1 MSCAAPLVRVGFSNV
16 LVATDFSKSSEKAVR
31 HGVAIA
37 QHYGAEFYLT
47 HVVSSLGFTLAGGEA
62 IAMAEVAALK
72 DALRREKELVENGAL
87 ATVPHHLI
95 VCQGEPWQE
104 LQEIVQRQKID
115 LIVLGTHGRTGLRKL
130 VLGSV
135 AEQIFRHASCP
146 VLTVG
151 PFATLNPP
159 ASLHLRQVLYCTDLS
174 PGSALGAQYAASI
187 AKEHGAQLTCLH
199 VVEPGRKQ
207 VPDWDRVLSELE
219 QEMRLQLPAEPKPQQ
234 APNCKVEMGPVVET
248 ILEVADD
255 LAADLIVMGLHAP
268 HGLSEHLRWR
278 HAYPMVCEARCPVLT
293 VRSPRHS

>member
-1 MSCAAPLVRVGFSNV
+1 MSCAAPLVRIGFSNV
-16 LVATDFSKSSEKAVR
+16 LVATDFSKSSEKALR

-37 QHYGAEFYLT
+37 RHYGAEFYLT

-87 ATVPHHLI
+87 ASVPHHLI
-95 VCQGEPWQE
+95 VCQGEIWEE

-159 ASLHLRQVLYCTDLS
+159 PDMKLRHVLYCTDLS
-174 PGSALGAQYAASI
+174 PESALGAQYAVSI
-187 AKEHGAQLTCLH
+187 ANEHGAQLTSLH
-199 VVEPGRKQ
+199 VVEPGRQQ
-207 VPDWDRVLSELE
+207 VPDWARVLSELE
-219 QEMRLQLPAEPKPQQ
+219 QEMRGQLHAEPKQPH
-234 APNCKVEMGPVVET
+234 APDCRVEMGPVVET

-255 LAADLIVMGLHAP
+255 LAADLIVMGLRAP

-278 HAYPMVCEARCPVLT
+278 HAYPVVCQARCPVLT
-293 VRSPRHS
+293 VRSARD

>member
-1 MSCAAPLVRVGFSNV
+1 MSCAAPLVRVGFSHV
-16 LVATDFSKSSEKAVR
+16 LVATDFSKSSEKALR
-31 HGVAIA
+31 HGVEIA

-87 ATVPHHLI
+87 ASVPHHLI
-95 VCQGEPWQE
+95 VCQGEIWQE

-115 LIVLGTHGRTGLRKL
+115 LLVLGTHGRTGLRKL

-135 AEQIFRHASCP
+135 AEQVFRHASCP

-151 PFATLNPP
+151 PFASLNPP
-159 ASLHLRQVLYCTDLS
+159 TSLKLRHVLFCTDLS
-174 PGSALGAQYAASI
+174 PESALGAQYAASI
-187 AKEHGAQLTCLH
+187 AKEHGAQLTSLH
-199 VVEPGRKQ
+199 VVEPGKTE
-207 VPDWDRVLSELE
+207 VPDWARVVSELE
-219 QEMRLQLPAEPKPQQ
+219 QEMRRQIPAELQLPH
-234 APNCKVEMGPVVET
+234 APECRVETGQVVET

-278 HAYPMVCEARCPVLT
+278 HAYPVVCQARCPVLT
-293 VRSPRHS
+293 VRSPRS